1 VAGDVAL
8 RVEARTVVADFERDP
23 LELSCQLYLY
33 VGCAGVLDGIVQ
45 CFLGDA
51 VEGFLGFFAERGL
64 YPYTVARLDGGLLLE
79 RRTGGRGAGNCGE
92 DRTRCRGVFRRRV
105 PRLDAG
111 LCRTRARQRA
121 GRCAFRQRSEDQVG
135 EQRFYP
141 SIGYR
146 RRSIGTRGRPP
157 RSPDHKSGRGS
168 TTLDRQPDL
177 TKGRAIHHQVDLQSR
192 SVRDVEVSSS
202 GRAPDEIQL
211 HS

>member
-33 VGCAGVLDGIVQ
+33 VGCAGVLDGIV
-45 CFLGDA
+45 
-51 VEGFLGFFAERGL
+51 
-64 YPYTVARLDGGLLLE
+64 
-79 RRTGGRGAGNCGE
+79 
-92 DRTRCRGVFRRRV
+92 
-105 PRLDAG
+105 
-111 LCRTRARQRA
+111 
-121 GRCAFRQRSEDQVG
+121 VG